1 MKTTLVYLFDPLCGW
16 CYGAGP
22 ALTAVAAAGINI
34 ELLPTGMFSG
44 PRARMMDDDFAS
56 FAWNND
62 QRIGR
67 LSGQPFSEN
76 YRLLV
81 LADRQQ
87 RFNSEPASL
96 ALTAVALT
104 RPEGGMAA
112 LKAIQHARFVAGLDV
127 TDRPTLCAILTQA
140 GLQESADALS
150 QSSQALLDAH
160 RLRVAEAGVLMEQF
174 HASGV
179 PTFIGV
185 SPSRRWLLHGN
196 GIYAE
201 PNALVGQLQAA

>member
-1 MKTTLVYLFDPLCGW
+1 MKMTLIYLFDPLCGW

-22 ALTAVAAAGINI
+22 ALTAVTVAGINV

-44 PRARMMDDDFAS
+44 ARARVMDDDFAS
-56 FAWNND
+56 FARNND
-62 QRIGR
+62 LRIGH
-67 LSGQPFSEN
+67 LSGQLFTED
-76 YRLLV
+76 YRQSV

-87 RFNSEPASL
+87 RFDSEPASL

-104 RPEGGMAA
+104 CPDGSMAA
-112 LKAIQHARFVAGLDV
+112 LKAIQHARFVAGRDV

-140 GLQESADALS
+140 GLQESADTLE
-150 QSSQALLDAH
+150 QLSQALLDAH
-160 RLRVAEAGVLMEQF
+160 RLRVDEAGVLMDQF

-185 SPSRRWLLHGN
+185 SPGRRWLLRSN
-196 GIYAE
+196 GIHAE

>member
-1 MKTTLVYLFDPLCGW
+1 MNTTLIYLFDPLCGW

-44 PRARMMDDDFAS
+44 TRARVMDDDFAS

-62 QRIGR
+62 QRISL
-67 LSGQPFSEN
+67 LSGQPFSDY
-76 YRLLV
+76 YRQSV

-87 RFNSEPASL
+87 RFDSDPASL

-104 RPEGGMAA
+104 SPDGGMPA
-112 LKAIQHARFVAGLDV
+112 LKAIQHARFVAGRNV
-127 TDRPTLCAILTQA
+127 TDRSTLCAILTQA
-140 GLQESADALS
+140 GLQESAGALA

-160 RLRVAEAGVLMEQF
+160 RLRVAEAGVLMDQF

-185 SPSRRWLLHGN
+185 SPGRRWLLHSN
-196 GIYAE
+196 GIHAG

>member
-1 MKTTLVYLFDPLCGW
+1 MNTTLIYLFDPLCGW

-22 ALTAVAAAGINI
+22 ALTAVAATGINI

-44 PRARMMDDDFAS
+44 AQARVMDDDFAS

-62 QRIGR
+62 QRIGL
-67 LSGQPFSEN
+67 LSGQPFSDY
-76 YRLLV
+76 YRQSV

-87 RFNSEPASL
+87 RFDSGPASL

-104 RPEGGMAA
+104 SPDGGMAA
-112 LKAIQHARFVAGLDV
+112 LKAIQHARFVAGRNV

-140 GLQESADALS
+140 GLQQSAGALA

-160 RLRVAEAGVLMEQF
+160 RLRVAEAGVLMEQL

-185 SPSRRWLLHGN
+185 SPGRRWLLHGN